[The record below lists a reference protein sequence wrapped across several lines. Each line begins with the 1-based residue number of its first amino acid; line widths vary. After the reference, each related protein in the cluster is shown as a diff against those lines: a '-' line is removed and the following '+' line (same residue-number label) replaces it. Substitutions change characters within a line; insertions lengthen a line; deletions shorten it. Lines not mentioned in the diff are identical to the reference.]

1 MTRFVTPCL
10 VVLVGPSGSGKSTWA
25 GSTFSES
32 EIVSSDS
39 LRALV
44 GIDEDDQTASSDAF
58 FLLDE
63 VVKRRLARRLTTV
76 IDTTG
81 LDVKT
86 RLEFVSLA
94 SDRDMVTYAVCF
106 DTPTA
111 VCRARNEKRTR
122 PIPKSVHTK
131 QFSMYRKN
139 RESVSGEG
147 FNEVVYVD
155 SSDESAP
162 TTMVSRGPAALEGV
176 DAALQRQASDP
187 AALQFGLQI
196 SAFTWNKS
204 QPTASRL
211 IQIANDAESAGFA
224 NLWVMDHLRQI
235 PQVGR
240 AWEDMLE
247 SYTTLAF
254 LAAST
259 TSIRLGALVTAV
271 PYRNPAL
278 LGKIIATLDVLSG
291 GRAICGL
298 GLGWF
303 AGEAEAYGIDL
314 GEVAERYELLED
326 TLQLLPLLWGPGNPE
341 FVGRRIRVPEAM
353 CYPRPLQNR
362 IPILIGGSGERR
374 TLKLVAR
381 YGDYCNLFGDPERIR
396 RKVSVL
402 RQHCSKIGRDPQE
415 ITVSHLGPA
424 LVASD
429 RETLTLALDR
439 HRPTNSSRD
448 DYAASVMAGTVDEQ
462 IGRYRELAEAGV
474 QLAIVS
480 LPDLDEPSA
489 VAKFAEI
496 IAAFR

>member
-1 MTRFVTPCL
+1 M
-10 VVLVGPSGSGKSTWA
+10 VLVGPSGSGKSTWA
-25 GSTFSES
+25 ETSFSGS
-32 EIVSSDS
+32 EIVGSDS

-44 GIDEDDQTASSDAF
+44 GIDADDQTASTDAF

-81 LDVKT
+81 LDADT
-86 RLEFVSLA
+86 RVEYLSLA
-94 SDRDMVTYAVCF
+94 SKRDMATYAVCF
-106 DTPTA
+106 DTPVA
-111 VCRARNEKRTR
+111 ICRARNEERPR
-122 PIPKSVHTK
+122 PIPKSVHSR
-131 QFSMYRKN
+131 QFSTYKKN
-139 RESVSGEG
+139 REAVSVEG
-147 FNEVVYVD
+147 FGEVMYLD
-155 SSDESAP
+155 ASDEAE
-162 TTMVSRGPAALEGV
+162 TTRVRRGPAALKGV
-176 DAALQRQASDP
+176 DAALERQTSDP
-187 AALQFGLQI
+187 TTLRFGLQV
-196 SAFTWNKS
+196 SSFTWNKAQS
-204 QPTASRL
+204 TASRL
-211 IQIANDAESAGFA
+211 VQIAEEAESAGFA

-259 TSIRLGALVTAV
+259 TSIGLGALVTAV
-271 PYRNPAL
+271 PYRNPAI
-278 LGKIIATLDVLSG
+278 LGKTIATLDVLSE

-303 AGEAEAYGIDL
+303 AKEAEAYGIEL
-314 GEVAERYELLED
+314 GDVMERYELLED

-341 FVGRRIRVPEAM
+341 FVGKRIRVPEAM
-353 CYPRPLQNR
+353 CYPRPLQDR

-374 TLKLVAR
+374 TLRLVAR
-381 YGDYCNLFGDPERIR
+381 YGDYCNLFGGPERVR
-396 RKVSVL
+396 HKVNVL
-402 RQHCSKIGRDPQE
+402 SQHCLEVGRDPQE

-429 RETLTLALDR
+429 QEALTLALDR
-439 HRPTNSSRD
+439 YRPTNTSKD
-448 DYAASVMAGTVDEQ
+448 VYARSAMAGTVDEQ

-480 LPDLDEPSA
+480 LPDLDESA
-489 VAKFAEI
+489 AISRFAKIIEAFA
-496 IAAFR
+496 